1 MLQVIRWLK
10 GYLSIKVWGF
20 SPERFMNLCSN
31 HNILLWNIADHG
43 TYYSMCISLKGFYRL
58 KGITRKTKTRV
69 VVTKRY
75 GLPFFSVRLRR
86 RKIFIA
92 GFCCS
97 LAFWIF
103 MSGFIWNIELIGN
116 FYVTEDVFFDFL
128 SEQGIS
134 SGMKKKEVDIE
145 KLEKAIRNEYGIVT
159 WTSAR
164 IDGTRLVVQIRENDL
179 VTEQKKEEENAEDKE
194 GYDLIADRDGTVI
207 SIVTRSGIPL
217 ITEGAEVKKGDML
230 VEGSIPIYNEDAT
243 VRRYEYCKADA
254 DILLKSKVSL
264 QEQIKEAYEKK
275 LYTGRE
281 KTKHFIMFRETAF
294 SLPQGRKKYE
304 NYDKLREVKQ
314 ICFFDSLYL
323 PVYYGKTQIREY
335 KLKKMLYTK
344 EEIKIRFE
352 DKIQKFIQSL
362 EEKGVQIAEKNVTI
376 NKNKG
381 IWKMQADFTMIQN
394 AGVLKKSQK
403 TLLENEQ
410 GE

>member
-1 MLQVIRWLK
+1 MLQVIRWWK

-31 HNILLWNIADHG
+31 HNILLWNIINHG
-43 TYYSMCISLKGFYRL
+43 TYYSMCISLKGFYQL

-69 VVTKRY
+69 VVTNRY
-75 GLPFFSVRLRR
+75 GLPFFSVKLRR

-92 GFCCS
+92 GFFCS

-103 MSGFIWNIELIGN
+103 MSGFIWNIELTGN

-164 IDGTRLVVQIRENDL
+164 INGTRLVVQIRENDL
-179 VTEQKKEEENAEDKE
+179 ATERKNAEEKKEEE

-217 ITEGAEVKKGDML
+217 VTEGAEVKKGDIL

-243 VRRYEYCKADA
+243 VRRYEYCRADA
-254 DILLKSKVSL
+254 DILLKSKVSVK
-264 QEQIKEAYEKK
+264 EQIKETYEKK

-281 KTKHFIMFRETAF
+281 KKKYFVMFKETDF
-294 SLPQGRKKYE
+294 SMPPGRKEYE
-304 NYDKLREVKQ
+304 SCDKLRETKQ
-314 ICFFDSLYL
+314 VCFFDSLYL

-335 KLKKMLYTK
+335 KLKKMLYSK
-344 EEIKIRFE
+344 EEIKTRFE
-352 DKIQKFIQSL
+352 EKIQKFIQSL

-376 NKNKG
+376 NRNKG
-381 IWKMQADFTMIQN
+381 IWKMKADFTIIQN
-394 AGVLKKSQK
+394 AGILKKSQK
-403 TLLENEQ
+403 MLLENEQ